1 MAILSL
7 FIMTFGDFVRS
18 LFSPLAFSNFF
29 LIYAFALDQ

>member
-18 LFSPLAFSNFF
+18 FRLLLFSNFF